1 VVWASEVKQD
11 AQGDAET
18 EDDVGKVADEQVA
31 VGEEVGDVTAAKL
44 GRGEQPVQQVADRAS
59 PHQADR
65 DRPPDGAGAGCGD
78 E

>member
-1 VVWASEVKQD
+1 MVWASEVKQY

-31 VGEEVGDVTAAKL
+31 VGEEVGDMTAAES
-44 GRGEQPVQQVADRAS
+44 GRGEQPVQEVADCAA

-65 DRPPDGAGAGCGD
+65 DRPPGRS
-78 E
+78 